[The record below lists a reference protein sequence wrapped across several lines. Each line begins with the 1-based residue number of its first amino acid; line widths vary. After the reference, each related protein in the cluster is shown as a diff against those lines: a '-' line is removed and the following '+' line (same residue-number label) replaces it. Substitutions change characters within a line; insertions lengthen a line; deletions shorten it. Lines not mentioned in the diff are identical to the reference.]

1 MNSLYLLKHSKLF
14 DKIIIKKRNEIVK
27 IINQYFDNKVFY
39 DTLDIGTTNDME
51 FESSNHLIKNIN
63 KTKEYKSIS
72 NQRIDSKF
80 FKSTLNKSILENFSK
95 EEIKEYRSD
104 IVVSNATIE
113 HVGSYVNQLKMFSN
127 IINLTKKYFVI
138 TTPNRFHP
146 IDFHTK
152 IPFIHW
158 LPKKIHRKILS
169 WFNLEYFSK
178 EENLNL
184 LSIGDLKNLLNNYP
198 LIKYEIFNI
207 KFIGFISN
215 FIIIGK
221 INENNKNNKEL

>member
-1 MNSLYLLKHSKLF
+1 M
-14 DKIIIKKRNEIVK
+14 
-27 IINQYFDNKVFY
+27 
-39 DTLDIGTTNDME
+39 
-51 FESSNHLIKNIN
+51 
-63 KTKEYKSIS
+63 
-72 NQRIDSKF
+72 QR
-80 FKSTLNKSILENFSK
+80 L
-95 EEIKEYRSD
+95 
-104 IVVSNATIE
+104 
-113 HVGSYVNQLKMFSN
+113 
-127 IINLTKKYFVI
+127 KYFVI